1 MVKILRILA
10 HFWISVYQFNVI
22 VKTVVRILFVSLI
35 FTLLSFDYATDE
47 VVSAIKVGDA
57 QKMSKYFDSMVDI
70 TLKDRSHSYSR
81 SQAEMILRDFF
92 THSGVKN
99 FKVVHRGN
107 SNDSEYCVG
116 SLATKSGEYRTTIF
130 MRIRGDRKVLQEVRF
145 ESASR

>member
-1 MVKILRILA
+1 LDLRETIHVILKTLKRILPIA
-10 HFWISVYQFNVI
+10 
-22 VKTVVRILFVSLI
+22 LI
-35 FTLLSFDYATDE
+35 FTLLSFDYAIDE

-92 THSGVKN
+92 TNSGVKN

-116 SLATKSGEYRTTIF
+116 SLATKNGEYRTTIF
-130 MRIRGDRKVLQEVRF
+130 MRIRGDRKFLQEVRF
-145 ESASR
+145 ESAGN

>member
-1 MVKILRILA
+1 MTINYCVFKRYYFLNSGTFLD
-10 HFWISVYQFNVI
+10 FSVSIHAI
-22 VKTVVRILFVSLI
+22 VKTVIRILSISLI
-35 FTLLSFDYATDE
+35 VTLLSFDYATDE

-99 FKVVHRGN
+99 
-107 SNDSEYCVG
+107 
-116 SLATKSGEYRTTIF
+116 
-130 MRIRGDRKVLQEVRF
+130 
-145 ESASR
+145 